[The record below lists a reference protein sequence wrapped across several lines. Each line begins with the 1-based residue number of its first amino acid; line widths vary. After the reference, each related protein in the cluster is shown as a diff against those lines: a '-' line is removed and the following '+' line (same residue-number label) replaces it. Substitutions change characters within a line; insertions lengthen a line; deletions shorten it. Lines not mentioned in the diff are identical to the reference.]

1 VQLPAGRFSDM
12 HRALG
17 GLARRRAAV
26 AVLLLVFTGAFLT
39 YASAQR
45 GGFFSNDLAANQR
58 PPEETEFVFARV
70 QYNTGYSGRRFGGGG
85 GWAHDYPT
93 AELHIL
99 ELAERLTRIHVEK
112 QSYVIVQL
120 DSEEIFQYP
129 FLYFSEVGEM
139 NLTPEEIENFR
150 EYLGRGGIA
159 MIDDFDSPRSLAWF
173 ESQMRKVYPERG
185 FEEMKVEHPI
195 FHNAYDIDTRNVIPP
210 MQYGDRPRF
219 YGYFD
224 ERERLTMI
232 INHNNDIGD
241 FWEWLDQPLY
251 PLEGTVEGVRLGINY
266 LLFSMTH

>member
-1 VQLPAGRFSDM
+1 MQPPNGRFPDAY
-12 HRALG
+12 RAFG
-17 GLARRRAAV
+17 RWVRRRATLAV
-26 AVLLLVFTGAFLT
+26 MLLVFMGASLA
-39 YASAQR
+39 YAAAQR
-45 GGFFSNDLAANQR
+45 RGFFSNDREANQR

-70 QYNTGYSGRRFGGGG
+70 QYNSGFSGFGFRGGG

-93 AELHIL
+93 AELNIL
-99 ELAERLTRIHVEK
+99 ELAERLTRIHLEK
-112 QSYVIVQL
+112 ESYVIIQL

-139 NLTPEEIENFR
+139 NLTPEETENFR

-173 ESQMRKVYPERG
+173 ESQMRKVFPDRG
-185 FEEMKVEHPI
+185 FEEMRVDHPI
-195 FHNAYDIDTRNVIPP
+195 FHNAYDVDTLSVVPP

-224 ERERLTMI
+224 EHNRLTMI

-241 FWEWLDQPLY
+241 FWEWYDQPRY
-251 PLEGTVEGVRLGINY
+251 PLEGTIEGVRLGINY

>member
-1 VQLPAGRFSDM
+1 MP
-12 HRALG
+12 
-17 GLARRRAAV
+17 
-26 AVLLLVFTGAFLT
+26 LVFMGAFLA

-45 GGFFSNDLAANQR
+45 RGFFGNDLAANQP
-58 PPEETEFVFARV
+58 PPEQTEFVFARV
-70 QYNTGYSGRRFGGGG
+70 QYNTGFSGRRFGGSG

-93 AELHIL
+93 AELNIL
-99 ELAERLTRIHVEK
+99 DLAGRLTRIHLQQE
-112 QSYVIVQL
+112 SYVIVQL
-120 DSEEIFQYP
+120 DNEEIFEYP

-159 MIDDFDSPRSLAWF
+159 MIDDFDSPQSLAWF
-173 ESQMRKVYPERG
+173 ESQMRKVYPDRG
-185 FEEMKVEHPI
+185 FEEMKVEHSI
-195 FHNAYDIDTRNVIPP
+195 FHNAYDVDTRSVVPP

-224 ERERLTMI
+224 EHDRLSMI

-241 FWEWLDQPLY
+241 FWEWYDQPRY
-251 PLEGTVEGVRLGINY
+251 PLEGTIEGVRLGINY